1 MEQPEQQIDL
11 ARAKL
16 TIDRTIDPS
25 IDIEANIQRLDH
37 MVVRELS
44 GNATSLDKLKAL
56 HEYLYQDSAWN
67 GNQGFRY
74 DFNDPLGQDIRNK
87 LLPTYL
93 ATKRGN
99 CVSMFFF
106 IALRQK
112 LGIDVTAALA
122 PAHVF
127 VKYRDKSGKLNNV
140 EATNQGAF
148 KNDAGYQRDILMIET
163 LMQAYAAQ
171 SNQQEQNQKKGVE

>member
-99 CVSMFFF
+99 CVSMLFSLPWGTSS
-106 IALRQK
+106 AS
-112 LGIDVTAALA
+112 T
-122 PAHVF
+122 
-127 VKYRDKSGKLNNV
+127 
-140 EATNQGAF
+140 
-148 KNDAGYQRDILMIET
+148 
-163 LMQAYAAQ
+163 
-171 SNQQEQNQKKGVE
+171 